1 MLVKVG
7 LGMLAALSVSL
18 FSVASGYE
26 VDVEWDVGSGTK
38 GITTAMSL
46 LRFTNET
53 SPPATEWVPLGW
65 TYGTMSL
72 QHRGDKS
79 TFISMQLSPPSPD
92 HQVILGKMSDIA
104 DVKYQATK
112 EGPSQVFLEAK
123 VELDAS
129 QPYYFKVEA
138 HHDLKANRTT
148 YESLYSMGEHWLYVG
163 SLILQHPNSANGTQS
178 IVSPSGTSKKNTSSD
193 GESDSGSDSETES
206 GSESTD
212 KPSARERVTSAIR
225 KSGRSK
231 SASAKTGDGE
241 DDVEDA
247 NERDSDNDKDDNNDS
262 EKEDDSD
269 KDSDEDE
276 EKDSDDEKEKENENE
291 KDGDDA
297 EKEAEQASADARRR
311 STVSPS
317 KLAAIRNLLNMYRPK
332 KALYEK
338 SDTSFNAFVRSGVD
352 AFKSRKLPAPGSSP
366 ASSSATSAAAEPKET
381 SEAHD
386 DAALELLK
394 NGIEFPD
401 FAVFPKIYSGV
412 KRMDGGDASLTRA
425 GIYKKFQLRDRLGE
439 TLFVSKGR
447 AFSYD
452 GGEDDVASVRHFFMS
467 ASYLISIDGAK
478 LPSADSDAKALSS
491 SPSSEETTT
500 SEAESQSQSESSSA
514 SAPGSSN
521 SSSDNSSSTSETESE
536 QQSSSESETSTTE

>member
-7 LGMLAALSVSL
+7 LGVLAALSASL
-18 FSVASGYE
+18 YSVASGYE

-65 TYGTMSL
+65 NYGTMSL
-72 QHRGDKS
+72 QHRADKS

-112 EGPSQVFLEAK
+112 EGPSQVFLETK
-123 VELDAS
+123 VDLDAS

-148 YESLYSMGEHWLYVG
+148 YESLYSVGEHWLYVG
-163 SLILQHPNSANGTQS
+163 SLIMQHPNSANGTQS
-178 IVSPSGTSKKNTSSD
+178 IVSQSDANKRKSGSD
-193 GESDSGSDSETES
+193 GESDSNSDSE
-206 GSESTD
+206 SESD
-212 KPSARERVTSAIR
+212 SESSSKPSARARVTSAIR

-231 SASAKTGDGE
+231 SASARTGAGE
-241 DDVEDA
+241 DEADDDNDNDA
-247 NERDSDNDKDDNNDS
+247 DNDDSD
-262 EKEDDSD
+262 KEDDSD

-276 EKDSDDEKEKENENE
+276 DKDSDSDNENQ
-291 KDGDDA
+291 KGADDEDKEVEPESA
-297 EKEAEQASADARRR
+297 EARRR
-311 STVSPS
+311 SAISPG
-317 KLAAIRNLLNMYRPK
+317 KLAAIRNLLSLYHPR

-338 SDTSFNAFVRSGVD
+338 SDNSFNAFVRSGVD
-352 AFKSRKLPAPGSSP
+352 AFKSYKLPEST
-366 ASSSATSAAAEPKET
+366 SSSATAAAPEPTKEAVE
-381 SEAHD
+381 SND
-386 DAALELLK
+386 NAALNLLK

-412 KRMDGGDASLTRA
+412 KRMEGGDVSLTRA

-439 TLFVSKGR
+439 TLFVSQGR

-452 GGEDDVASVRHFFMS
+452 SSDDDVASVRHFFMS
-467 ASYLISIDGAK
+467 ASYLISIDGAP
-478 LPSADSDAKALSS
+478 LPSADSDTKSLSLSS
-491 SPSSEETTT
+491 SSSSSSSTSEE
-500 SEAESQSQSESSSA
+500 SSA
-514 SAPGSSN
+514 SESLPESESTSAADT
-521 SSSDNSSSTSETESE
+521 SSSSKDGKDKSSATSETESE
-536 QQSSSESETSTTE
+536 QESSSESETSTSE